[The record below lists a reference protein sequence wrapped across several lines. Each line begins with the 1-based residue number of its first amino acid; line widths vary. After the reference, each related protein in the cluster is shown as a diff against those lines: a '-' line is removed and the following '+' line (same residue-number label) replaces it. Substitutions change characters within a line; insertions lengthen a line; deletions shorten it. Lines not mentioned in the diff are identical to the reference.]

1 MLKRSGFLGIGLSF
15 GLGFIPAIATAAEL
29 APLGSA
35 ADLEVSKAITVEAAE
50 QPLSTEPILQ
60 AQADPASPTD
70 AATAETT
77 QLLPVPPSRLFN
89 LETANQLPAGKFDV
103 SAGFRW
109 FFEDSVPGSGLQVF
123 IGDVQYGVNDKLQIG
138 FGGFYFD
145 DSLAEPI
152 AGGVGGTFNGQFF
165 GPGLRLGSI
174 GPSAKYQV
182 YKSEDWA
189 ISVAGS
195 LELLRVFRNSTPGLF
210 GQGGEF
216 DSLTLAGALQVPIT
230 YTVSPEFQLTLN
242 PGVSFF
248 PESVGG
254 GGEFY
259 GTYFNIGA
267 GFNFQPVRYVG
278 IFSDINVP
286 LGPGGN
292 AVQASTGAI
301 EKAVVWSSGL
311 RINPVPELSLDFY
324 ATNAFGTTLATRSLA
339 FIPGSS
345 QVALG
350 TAVTVR
356 F

>member
-1 MLKRSGFLGIGLSF
+1 MLVKTVLLSCGFSLGMSL
-15 GLGFIPAIATAAEL
+15 IPVIAAAAEL
-29 APLGSA
+29 TPLGSA
-35 ADLEVSKAITVEAAE
+35 ADLQASETQPVEAAE
-50 QPLSTEPILQ
+50 LPLTTEPILR
-60 AQADPASPTD
+60 AQADPASEVMP
-70 AATAETT
+70 AQVE
-77 QLLPVPPSRLFN
+77 QLLPVPPTRLFN

-138 FGGFYFD
+138 FGGFYFVD
-145 DSLAEPI
+145 NLAEPI
-152 AGGVGGTFNGQFF
+152 GGGVAGTFNGQPF
-165 GPGLRLGSI
+165 GAKLRLGSI

-182 YKSEDWA
+182 YKSDNWA

-195 LELLRVFRNSTPGLF
+195 LELLRVFRDSTPGLF

-254 GGEFY
+254 GGDFY

-292 AVQASTGAI
+292 AVQASSGAI

-324 ATNAFGTTLATRSLA
+324 ATNAFGTTLATRSLS
-339 FIPGSS
+339 FVPGSS